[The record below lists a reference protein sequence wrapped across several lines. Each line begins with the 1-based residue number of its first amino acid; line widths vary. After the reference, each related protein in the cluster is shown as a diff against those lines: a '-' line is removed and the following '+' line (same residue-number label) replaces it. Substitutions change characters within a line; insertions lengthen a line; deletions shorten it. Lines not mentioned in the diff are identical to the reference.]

1 MTKKEQLDHEMSNI
15 WDIYL
20 IGKESFDYA
29 HYLYNP
35 RTNLEKQY
43 LAIQRDLKFIR
54 FILFR
59 NSIIELSKLFNDRD
73 TEKCNIHK
81 LLKKFK
87 RNQIYGDL
95 FQDEMK
101 VSEWEALIKNNGELI
116 KKITTLRD
124 KVYSHSDPQFSD
136 KIDLE
141 LEDIGRLFEIIKDIL
156 ITIYD
161 QTFDTY
167 ADLENIYFD
176 KDRFHLIEILAEE
189 KERKRNEI
197 INSSR
202 QMK

>member
-1 MTKKEQLDHEMSNI
+1 MTRKEQLDNEISNI

-35 RTNLEKQY
+35 RTTIEKNY
-43 LAIQRDLKFIR
+43 LAIHRDFSFIR

-59 NSIIELSKLFNDRD
+59 NSIIELSKLFHDRD
-73 TEKCNIHK
+73 IEKCNIHK

-95 FQDEMK
+95 FQDKMK
-101 VSEWEALIKNNGELI
+101 ISEWEALIINNGELI

-124 KVYSHSDPQFSD
+124 KVYSHLDPTFRD

-141 LEDIGRLFEIIKDIL
+141 FEDVGRLFEIVKDII
-156 ITIYD
+156 ITIYEH
-161 QTFDTY
+161 TFDTY

-176 KDRFHLIEILAEE
+176 KDRFNLIDILSKEW
-189 KERKRNEI
+189 ERKKNGI
-197 INSSR
+197 INPLI
-202 QMK
+202 